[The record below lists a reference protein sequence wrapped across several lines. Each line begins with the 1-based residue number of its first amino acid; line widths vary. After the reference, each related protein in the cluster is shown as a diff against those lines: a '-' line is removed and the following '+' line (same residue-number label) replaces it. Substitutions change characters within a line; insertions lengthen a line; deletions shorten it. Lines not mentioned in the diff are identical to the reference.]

1 MSDKGS
7 DSDYMYM
14 HMGVDKIFLTYHLL
28 PAKYLIERFESSELS
43 LLCA

>member
-7 DSDYMYM
+7 DSDYM

-28 PAKYLIERFESSELS
+28 PAKYFIERFESCELS
-43 LLCA
+43 LLWG